1 MEEFSD
7 ILPQKIL
14 KIDENGDDQNESVS
28 TISAGAAED
37 EKTKI
42 LVGNSNDEPDALPK
56 DPHYRNLD
64 MSMTTISI
72 ITYIFDLVSSILFSR
87 VFLFRKNFIEI
98 FWFHE
103 FFFSIGYGLYSGLSF
118 FSLRSIS

>member
-28 TISAGAAED
+28 TISAGTAED
-37 EKTKI
+37 EKTKF

-87 VFLFRKNFIEI
+87 VF
-98 FWFHE
+98 
-103 FFFSIGYGLYSGLSF
+103 
-118 FSLRSIS
+118 

>member
-37 EKTKI
+37 EKTKF
-42 LVGNSNDEPDALPK
+42 LAGNSNDEPDALPK

-87 VFLFRKNFIEI
+87 VFQEKFHKNILI
-98 FWFHE
+98 SRV
-103 FFFSIGYGLYSGLSF
+103 FFNRLWIV
-118 FSLRSIS
+118 

>member
-37 EKTKI
+37 EKTKF

-87 VFLFRKNFIEI
+87 VFQEKFHKNILI
-98 FWFHE
+98 SRV
-103 FFFSIGYGLYSGLSF
+103 FFNRLWIV
-118 FSLRSIS
+118 